1 MKTEF
6 ILIDFENVQPK
17 NMIALVGG
25 LFKIKVF
32 LGAAQSKIPLEMARA
47 LQAFGPDA
55 EYIQIDGHG
64 SNALDFHIAYYIGRL
79 VAEWPDASYCIVS
92 KDTGFDPL
100 IKHLKAQKISCRRSA
115 SVADI
120 GQPKHAPALPPPAKT
135 GAPAVPPP
143 AKTGAANASHARR
156 GPAGPPP
163 ARIDAIITN
172 LTKRAAAK
180 PRKLKTLSAT
190 IRLLFANALS
200 DEELHDLLDQL
211 TQRGIIKVADG
222 KVSYTMP

>member
-17 NMIALVGG
+17 DMAALIGG
-25 LFKIKVF
+25 PFKIKVF
-32 LGAAQSKIPLEMARA
+32 LGAAQSKISLDMARA

-79 VAEWPDASYCIVS
+79 AAEWPEASYCIIS

-100 IKHLKAQKISCRRSA
+100 IKHLKAQKILCRRTTSITDICQTKHTPTLAPSA
-115 SVADI
+115 
-120 GQPKHAPALPPPAKT
+120 KHGAT
-135 GAPAVPPP
+135 GAKPP
-143 AKTGAANASHARR
+143 RR
-156 GPAGPPP
+156 GPAAPPP

-180 PRKLKTLSAT
+180 PRKLKTLNAT
-190 IRLLFANALS
+190 IRLLFANTLS
-200 DEELHDLLDQL
+200 DQELHDLLDQL
-211 TQRGIIKVADG
+211 TQRGIIKITDG

>member
-6 ILIDFENVQPK
+6 VLIDFENVQPK

-79 VAEWPDASYCIVS
+79 VAEWPDASYCIIS

-120 GQPKHAPALPPPAKT
+120 GHSKH
-135 GAPAVPPP
+135 APAVPPP
-143 AKTGAANASHARR
+143 AKTGAANTPHARR
-156 GPAGPPP
+156 APAGPPP
-163 ARIDAIITN
+163 ARIDAVITN

-200 DEELHDLLDQL
+200 DEDLHDLLDQL

>member
-6 ILIDFENVQPK
+6 VLVDFENVQPK
-17 NMIALVGG
+17 NMAALIGG
-25 LFKIKVF
+25 PFKIKVF
-32 LGAAQSKIPLEMARA
+32 LGAAQSKISLEMARA

-79 VAEWPDASYCIVS
+79 AAEWPHASYCIIS

-100 IKHLKAQKISCRRSA
+100 IKHLKAQNILCRRTT

-120 GQPKHAPALPPPAKT
+120 CPTKHPPILAPAAKPGAAGAKPPRR
-135 GAPAVPPP
+135 APA
-143 AKTGAANASHARR
+143 A
-156 GPAGPPP
+156 PPP
-163 ARIDAIITN
+163 ARIDAVITN

-180 PRKLKTLSAT
+180 PRTLKTLNAT
-190 IRLLFANALS
+190 IRLLFANTLS

-211 TQRGIIKVADG
+211 TQRGLITITAG
-222 KVSYTMP
+222 KVSYSMP

>member
-6 ILIDFENVQPK
+6 ILVDFENIQPK
-17 NMIALVGG
+17 NMTALVGG
-25 LFKIKVF
+25 PFKIKVF
-32 LGAAQSKIPLEMARA
+32 LGAAQSKISLEMARA

-79 VAEWPDASYCIVS
+79 AAEWPDATYCIIS

-100 IKHLKAQKISCRRSA
+100 IKHLKARHIQCRRTT
-115 SVADI
+115 SVTDI
-120 GQPKHAPALPPPAKT
+120 CQARHAPSPAPSAKPGGASAKPPRR
-135 GAPAVPPP
+135 APVL
-143 AKTGAANASHARR
+143 
-156 GPAGPPP
+156 PPP
-163 ARIDAIITN
+163 ARIDAVITN

-180 PRKLKTLSAT
+180 PRTLKTLNAT

-200 DEELHDLLDQL
+200 DAELHDLLDQL
-211 TQRGIIKVADG
+211 TQRGIIKITAG